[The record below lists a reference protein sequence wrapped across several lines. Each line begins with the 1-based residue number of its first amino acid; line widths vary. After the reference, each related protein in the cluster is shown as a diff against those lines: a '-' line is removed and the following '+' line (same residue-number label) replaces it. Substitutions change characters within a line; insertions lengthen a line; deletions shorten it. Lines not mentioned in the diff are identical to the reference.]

1 MFISGPIDSNYN
13 KNKIFVY
20 SYEMGSGPAMIMSR
34 QRVNDGQEHTI
45 EVSKL
50 GRSGTL
56 TIDGG
61 VEVTGESQGFLQ
73 MLNADGNLYIG
84 KLPCSLVRQ

>member
-1 MFISGPIDSNYN
+1 
-13 KNKIFVY
+13 
-20 SYEMGSGPAMIMSR
+20 MGSGPAMIMATAR
-34 QRVNDGQEHTI
+34 RVDDGQEHTI

-56 TIDGG
+56 TIDGVDSFKG
-61 VEVTGESQGFLQ
+61 DSQGFLQ

-84 KLPCSLVRQ
+84 KLSVSYM